1 MFLKNSYVVETLRP
15 HRLPLSVRRVLQR
28 NQSILRCFE
37 NSQNVEMKTI
47 TGLRCRLGTSSLDLD
62 L

>member
-15 HRLPLSVRRVLQR
+15 HRLPRSVRRVLQR

-37 NSQNVEMKTI
+37 NSQNVKMNHQLEVPIRHLKP
-47 TGLRCRLGTSSLDLD
+47 
-62 L
+62 

>member
-1 MFLKNSYVVETLRP
+1 VFLKNSYVVALRA

-37 NSQNVEMKTI
+37 NSQNVKMNHQLEVPNWHLK
-47 TGLRCRLGTSSLDLD
+47 SDLEP
-62 L
+62 

>member
-28 NQSILRCFE
+28 KQSILRCFE
-37 NSQNVEMKTI
+37 NSQNVKMNH
-47 TGLRCRLGTSSLDLD
+47 RLEVPNWHLKPDLD